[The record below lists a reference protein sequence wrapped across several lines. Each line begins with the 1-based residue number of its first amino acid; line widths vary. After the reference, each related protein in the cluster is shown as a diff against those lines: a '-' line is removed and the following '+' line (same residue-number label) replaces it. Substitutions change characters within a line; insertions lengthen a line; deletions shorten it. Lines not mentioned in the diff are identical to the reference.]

1 MEGNFH
7 LDFKQKKMKVFL
19 SAIPEVDPKL
29 LEDTH
34 RFLSKIGGPIE
45 YQNFGIIELSPFAT
59 FCPAFRNIEEWD
71 EIYFSD
77 AIHLGQVIK
86 LKFDIS
92 QDDILVIFTKKKLG
106 SPIDL
111 SKSWFS
117 YFNENIIVI
126 RDNEL
131 EFFQKSQWRYI
142 YAHQVVENVF
152 QLISGTT
159 IKDASNFFHF
169 TPKGCLNDICA
180 QPPQIEFK
188 LRMAHICH
196 NCLTTAY
203 SNGINPNYL
212 SQIKDTIEKVRLKL
226 DNFKEIFSVENLS
239 PVVVNEKGEILIEN
253 IIIDLQ
259 DLPKTLYLLFLK
271 NPEMAIENH
280 QLKGY
285 KKELE
290 SIYSK
295 IKRGG
300 ESGPLYNF
308 LGLDK
313 DGNNSIG
320 QVNTEAFKNHRHFI
334 SKELKSKLGE
344 AKSEFYQIKNWRKKI
359 ENRPQFYNQIGI
371 PAQLIRIEFKM

>member
-1 MEGNFH
+1 
-7 LDFKQKKMKVFL
+7 MKVFL

-29 LEDTH
+29 LQDTQK
-34 RFLSKIGGPIE
+34 FLSKIGGPIE
-45 YQNFGIIELSPFAT
+45 YQNSGVLDLAPYIHT
-59 FCPAFRNIEEWD
+59 FKEFENIEKLD
-71 EIYFSD
+71 ELDFST
-77 AIHLGQVIK
+77 AILLGQRIK
-86 LKFDIS
+86 FKLEIS
-92 QDDILVIFTKKKLG
+92 YEDVLVIFTKKKLG
-106 SPIDL
+106 APIEE

-117 YFNENIIVI
+117 YFGDNIIVV
-126 RDNEL
+126 RDDEL
-131 EFFQKSQWRYI
+131 EFFPKGKWLYI
-142 YAHQVVENVF
+142 YSHQVVENLF
-152 QLISGTT
+152 QLLSGTM
-159 IKDASNFFHF
+159 IKSVSTFTHF
-169 TPKGCLNDICA
+169 TPKGCINDFCA
-180 QPPQIEFK
+180 EPPQIEFK
-188 LRMAHICH
+188 LRMAHICE

-203 SNGINPNYL
+203 SNGINQNYL
-212 SQIKDTIEKVRLKL
+212 RQIKDTIEAVRLKL

-313 DGNNSIG
+313 EGNNSIG

-344 AKSEFYQIKNWRKKI
+344 AKSEFYQIKNWQKKV

-371 PAQLIRIEFKM
+371 PKQLIRIEFNM